1 VVSGILGRRCVV
13 AKSRIWVCTK
23 CKNSDCLLAF
33 LKAAHAPKVRKVG
46 CQKIC
51 KGPVVGLRTRGQTEW
66 FSRVD
71 RAKPMV
77 ALLNAAE
84 RGAKKVPQPLED
96 RRIQRRSGQAP
107 R

>member
-1 VVSGILGRRCVV
+1 M
-13 AKSRIWVCTK
+13 CTK
-23 CKNSDCLLAF
+23 CKNSACLLTF
-33 LKAAHAPKVRKVG
+33 LKAAQAPKVRKVG

-51 KGPVVGLRTRGQTEW
+51 KGPVVGLRARGQTEW

-77 ALLNAAE
+77 ALLRAAE
-84 RGAKKVPQPLED
+84 HGAKKVPAPLEN
-96 RRIQRRSGQAP
+96 RRVRGRSGQAP